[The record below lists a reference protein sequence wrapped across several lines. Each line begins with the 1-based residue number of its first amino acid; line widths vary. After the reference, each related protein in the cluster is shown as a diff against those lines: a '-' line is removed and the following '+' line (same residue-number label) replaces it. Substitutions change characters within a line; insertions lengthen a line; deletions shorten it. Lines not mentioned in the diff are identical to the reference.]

1 MIPAPQGVRPIEP
14 ITNSKGET
22 KEQLTAPE
30 TLQPIEKK
38 GSGQKEKER
47 LIDKIDFRKEESK
60 NCVGWNKM
68 GCSSESIKKVQS
80 CMNVGVSG
88 IFDSI
93 LRDVLAS
100 YPTTYAYKDGFND
113 TDVDKI
119 CLAKQTADRIA
130 LLDKEKNA
138 KMQMKKQ
145 EMDAFLKQYPQQTTK
160 ATKTDQF

>member
-1 MIPAPQGVRPIEP
+1 MIPVPKGVKPLNSDSIEKKEQLEQIKVPQGVEP
-14 ITNSKGET
+14 IK
-22 KEQLTAPE
+22 
-30 TLQPIEKK
+30 IEKDEP
-38 GSGQKEKER
+38 SVTEK
-47 LIDKIDFRKEESK
+47 KPNTQ

-88 IFDSI
+88 IFDAM